1 MNMYLHLQWNLSSYQ
16 KHTRQG
22 LKLRK
27 KRFLIIIKLLPN
39 MVEKSNL
46 LMLIWMMIM
55 MRKKKLKRKVNLL
68 KNKHIKKLLK
78 PKKLLTK
85 YKMINC
91 KKKMIQRVA
100 KYWNIKSNQNLKILR
115 IYMHKQ
121 FFINNKNSK
130 ERQA

>member
-1 MNMYLHLQWNLSSYQ
+1 MNMYLRLQWNLSSYQ

-27 KRFLIIIKLLPN
+27 KRFLIIIKLLQN

-46 LMLIWMMIM
+46 LMLTWMMIM
-55 MRKKKLKRKVNLL
+55 MRKKKLMSKVNLL

-78 PKKLLTK
+78 SKKHLTK
-85 YKMINC
+85 YKKIYC
-91 KKKMIQRVA
+91 KKKLIQRVY